1 MQSNRNSV
9 MSPLPDWLTVSAE
22 GFLIDVHVQPGARRT
37 VVVGPHGHRLKLAV
51 QAPPLEGRAN
61 DAVIGLLAEC
71 LGVRPSSV
79 RVVGGQGSRDK
90 RIHVERGPLAAAE
103 VVRRLQPK

>member
-1 MQSNRNSV
+1 MQSNRDSV
-9 MSPLPDWLTVSAE
+9 TSPLPDWLTVSVE

-37 VVVGPHGHRLKLAV
+37 VVIGPHGQRLKLAV

-61 DAVIGLLAEC
+61 DAVIELLARR

-79 RVVGGQGSRDK
+79 HVVGGKGSRDK
-90 RIHVERGPLAAAE
+90 RVHVEPGPLTAAD
-103 VVRRLQPK
+103 VMRSLQPK